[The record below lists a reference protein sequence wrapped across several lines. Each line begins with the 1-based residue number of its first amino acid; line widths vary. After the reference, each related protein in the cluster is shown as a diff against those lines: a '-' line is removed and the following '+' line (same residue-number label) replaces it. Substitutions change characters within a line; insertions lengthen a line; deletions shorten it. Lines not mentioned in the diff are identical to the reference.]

1 MANIIILEGLS
12 RSGKSTISKELSE
25 KYGFKNISIKNKM
38 PDYVEHLPDFYHG
51 MHLISNEF
59 FKEFKDDTFVLDRS
73 FLSELV
79 YSRFFERTSYINN
92 GSIINDL
99 LFDNNF
105 IFVYLT
111 NIHKKYIERSPKD
124 SIVYT
129 EDQFSRQKDLFE
141 WYFDIY
147 KNHSDIREWKNRF
160 IQINSAEYTI
170 NQSIELIEDRIN
182 NYFIKT
188 IKTTI

>member
-12 RSGKSTISKELSE
+12 RSGKSSISSAFSE
-25 KYGFKNISIKNKM
+25 RHGFKNISIKNKM
-38 PDYVEHLPDFYHG
+38 PDYVDHLPDLYHG
-51 MHLISNEF
+51 MHLITNEF

-79 YSRFFERTSYINN
+79 YSRFFERPTYINH

-111 NIHKKYIERSPKD
+111 NIHKKYIDRSPKD

-141 WYFDIY
+141 WYFDLY
-147 KNHSDIREWKNRF
+147 KNQFENREWQNRF
-160 IQINSAEYTI
+160 IRISSSDCSIE
-170 NQSIELIEDRIN
+170 QSIELIEDRITS
-182 NYFIKT
+182 YFPQT
-188 IKTTI
+188 IKTTT